1 ICNREYT
8 TDVLRLTTKL
18 LEANPEYYTVWNYRR
33 LLLRS
38 FFAHQ
43 YDADEQ
49 YQTPNQD
56 NVRQYIVEDLA
67 FLLPLLRKFPKCY
80 WIWKYRLWLLDEAQ
94 RLLPSNSV
102 NQLWQK
108 ELGLVGKMLSLD
120 SRNFHGWGYRRK
132 VIAALEQLSVEAD
145 PSIASM
151 TETEF
156 EYTTKMIESNL
167 SNFSAWHRRSKLI
180 PRLLD
185 ERNASHAERRAFLD
199 QELELVQRALWAD
212 PDSKDQSLWFYHQS
226 LILNFG
232 SRVEMNSIVPDL
244 AVEDKLIYIKAQ
256 IEELLEMLEGA
267 ETCKWIYQ
275 RLLDFRNASSARC
288 HRYPSGLLL
297 RRFLSGQIPRLKD
310 DTDCEAATWTYC
322 DFLAVTQVLKG
333 DLELIATGAGPPVMA
348 TNSIKLLTGNSHP
361 ELAKLVA
368 DRLGIELTKIM
379 VLQYS
384 NQETSVTIGESVRDE
399 DVFVLQ
405 STAPGDINDG
415 LMELLI
421 IINACKTASARRITA
436 VIPNFPYARQDKKD
450 KSRAPIT
457 AKLMANMLQT
467 AGCNHVIT
475 MDLHASQIQG
485 FFNVPVDNL
494 YAEPS
499 TLRWIRE
506 NLDVSKAVIVSP
518 DAGGA
523 KRATSIADRLDLN
536 FALIHKERA
545 RPNEVSKMTLV
556 GDVRSKIAILVDD
569 MADTCGTLVKAAD
582 TVMAHGAEEVV
593 AIVTHGILSG
603 NAIDTLNG
611 SKLSRVVVTNTVPHA
626 AKKEI
631 CDKLETID
639 ISPTL
644 AESLRRTHNGE
655 SVSFLFSHAPVE

>member
-1 ICNREYT
+1 
-8 TDVLRLTTKL
+8 
-18 LEANPEYYTVWNYRR
+18 
-33 LLLRS
+33 
-38 FFAHQ
+38 
-43 YDADEQ
+43 
-49 YQTPNQD
+49 
-56 NVRQYIVEDLA
+56 
-67 FLLPLLRKFPKCY
+67 
-80 WIWKYRLWLLDEAQ
+80 
-94 RLLPSNSV
+94 
-102 NQLWQK
+102 
-108 ELGLVGKMLSLD
+108 
-120 SRNFHGWGYRRK
+120 
-132 VIAALEQLSVEAD
+132 
-145 PSIASM
+145 
-151 TETEF
+151 
-156 EYTTKMIESNL
+156 
-167 SNFSAWHRRSKLI
+167 
-180 PRLLD
+180 
-185 ERNASHAERRAFLD
+185 
-199 QELELVQRALWAD
+199 
-212 PDSKDQSLWFYHQS
+212 
-226 LILNFG
+226 
-232 SRVEMNSIVPDL
+232 
-244 AVEDKLIYIKAQ
+244 
-256 IEELLEMLEGA
+256 
-267 ETCKWIYQ
+267 
-275 RLLDFRNASSARC
+275 
-288 HRYPSGLLL
+288 
-297 RRFLSGQIPRLKD
+297 
-310 DTDCEAATWTYC
+310 
-322 DFLAVTQVLKG
+322 
-333 DLELIATGAGPPVMA
+333 MA

-361 ELAKLVA
+361 ELAKSVA

-506 NLDVSKAVIVSP
+506 NLDVGKAVIVSP

-556 GDVRSKIAILVDD
+556 GDVHGKIAILVDD
-569 MADTCGTLVKAAD
+569 MADTCGTLAKAAD
-582 TVMAHGAEEVV
+582 IVMAHGASEVV

-603 NAIDTLNG
+603 NAIETLND

-626 AKKEI
+626 EKKER
-631 CDKLETID
+631 CEKLETID

-655 SVSFLFSHAPVE
+655 SVSFLFSHAPLE